1 MSAPAA
7 TRTGDAEHVR
17 KVAIC
22 PGTFDP
28 PTLGHVDVIRR
39 AARMF
44 DEVVVGVV
52 RAPRHKSSP
61 LFEAEER
68 VALLEDALQDLD
80 NVRVDSFSTLVVH
93 FAREVG
99 ATVLVKGL
107 RAVSDFEWEFQ
118 MAHLNAE
125 LAPELET
132 AFVMSYPDWSFVSS
146 SGVRE
151 VAEFG
156 GDVSAYVTPRV
167 ARELAAK
174 FPDAAES
181 GGAGAQPV
189 AET

>member
-1 MSAPAA
+1 MAD
-7 TRTGDAEHVR
+7 RI
-17 KVAIC
+17 AIC

-28 PTLGHVDVIRR
+28 PTLGHVDVVRR

-44 DEVVVGVV
+44 EEVVVAVV
-52 RAPRHKSSP
+52 RAPQHKAQP
-61 LFEAEER
+61 LFSAAERIE
-68 VALLEDALQDLD
+68 LLEDALADLP
-80 NVRVDSFSTLVVH
+80 NIRVRSFTTLIVDV
-93 FAREVG
+93 AREEG

-151 VAEFG
+151 VAAFG
-156 GDVSAYVTPRV
+156 GDVSKYVTPLV
-167 ARELAAK
+167 AAALVAK
-174 FPDAAES
+174 FAP
-181 GGAGAQPV
+181 
-189 AET
+189 

>member
-1 MSAPAA
+1 MAH
-7 TRTGDAEHVR
+7 RTAL
-17 KVAIC
+17 C

-28 PTLGHVDVIRR
+28 PTLGHMDVVRR

-44 DEVVVGVV
+44 DEVVVAIV
-52 RAPRHKSSP
+52 RAPQHKAQP
-61 LFEAEER
+61 LFSADER
-68 VALLEDALQDLD
+68 IELIEDALTDLP
-80 NVRVDSFSTLVVH
+80 NVRVRSFSTLVVDV
-93 FAREVG
+93 AKEEG

-151 VAEFG
+151 VAAFG
-156 GDVSAYVTPRV
+156 GDVSKYVTPRV
-167 ARELAAK
+167 AEALRAK
-174 FPDAAES
+174 FPEAERS
-181 GGAGAQPV
+181 
-189 AET
+189 

>member
-1 MSAPAA
+1 MSA
-7 TRTGDAEHVR
+7 RI
-17 KVAIC
+17 AIC

-44 DEVVVGVV
+44 DEVVVAVV
-52 RAPRHKSSP
+52 RAPQHKAQP
-61 LFEAEER
+61 LFTADER
-68 VALLEDALQDLD
+68 IELLEDALADLGPRIR
-80 NVRVDSFSTLVVH
+80 VRAFTTLVAEV
-93 FAREVG
+93 AREEG

-151 VAEFG
+151 VAAFG
-156 GDVSAYVTPRV
+156 GDVSKYVTPRV
-167 ARELAAK
+167 NEALIAK
-174 FPDAAES
+174 FGNA
-181 GGAGAQPV
+181 
-189 AET
+189 

>member
-1 MSAPAA
+1 MSA
-7 TRTGDAEHVR
+7 RI
-17 KVAIC
+17 AIC

-44 DEVVVGVV
+44 DEVVVAVV
-52 RAPRHKSSP
+52 RTPQHKAQP
-61 LFEAEER
+61 LFTADERIEFLQEALADLGARIR
-68 VALLEDALQDLD
+68 V
-80 NVRVDSFSTLVVH
+80 RSFTTLVAEV
-93 FAREVG
+93 AREEG

-151 VAEFG
+151 VAAFG
-156 GDVSAYVTPRV
+156 GDVSKYVTPRV
-167 ARELAAK
+167 NEALLAK
-174 FPDAAES
+174 FADRSE
-181 GGAGAQPV
+181 V
-189 AET
+189 R

>member
-1 MSAPAA
+1 MAA
-7 TRTGDAEHVR
+7 RT
-17 KVAIC
+17 AIC

-44 DEVVVGVV
+44 EEVVVAVV
-52 RAPRHKSSP
+52 RAPQHKTQP
-61 LFEAEER
+61 LFTADER
-68 VALLEDALQDLD
+68 IELLQDALVDVP
-80 NVRVDSFSTLVVH
+80 NVRVRSFTTLIVDV
-93 FAREVG
+93 AREEG
-99 ATVLVKGL
+99 ATVLLKGL

-151 VAEFG
+151 VAAFG
-156 GDVSAYVTPRV
+156 GDVSKYVTPRV
-167 ARELAAK
+167 AAELARK
-174 FPDAAES
+174 FDES
-181 GGAGAQPV
+181 DRPAR
-189 AET
+189 